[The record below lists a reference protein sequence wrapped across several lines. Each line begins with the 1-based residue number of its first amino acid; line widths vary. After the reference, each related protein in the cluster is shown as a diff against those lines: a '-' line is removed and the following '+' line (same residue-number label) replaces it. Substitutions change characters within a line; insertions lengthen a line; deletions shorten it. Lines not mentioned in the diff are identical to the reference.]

1 MTDCIFCK
9 IVAGVLP
16 SKTLYKDEE
25 IVAFR
30 DIHPLAPTHILIV
43 PRKHIPDLAQAQ
55 DSEMPLIG
63 RMVKV
68 ANQMAKQE
76 GISGRG
82 YRIVINSG
90 KEGGQIVPHL
100 HMHLLGGKELSGK
113 LG

>member
-43 PRKHIPDLAQAQ
+43 PRKHIPDLAQVQA
-55 DSEMPLIG
+55 SEVTLIG
-63 RMVKV
+63 RMVQV

-76 GISGRG
+76 GIAGRG